1 MNIYELTTSQKNTID
16 KAKKIYGEYWKDEI
30 RKGWRTGVYRWGLD
44 SDEIATL
51 QQMRNTIGNKG
62 LELIK

>member
-30 RKGWRTGVYRWGLD
+30 RTGWRTGVYRWGLD
-44 SDEIATL
+44 SEEIAEL
-51 QQMRNTIGNKG
+51 QRMRNTIGNKG